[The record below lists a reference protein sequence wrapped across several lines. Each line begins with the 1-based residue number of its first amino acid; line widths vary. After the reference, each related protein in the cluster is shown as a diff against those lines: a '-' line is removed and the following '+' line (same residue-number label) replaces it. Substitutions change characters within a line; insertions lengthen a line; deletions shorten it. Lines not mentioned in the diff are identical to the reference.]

1 MTSYLMCKIL
11 VVLLAFLFCAIPTEA
26 SHAWALSSLIISA
39 LFFVQI
45 PASGRKAFFMLIPLA
60 VSIAA
65 LQTVSA
71 IIAQSG
77 FGFGAIGV
85 TAFKIFCTG
94 SILISVRFFIGIE
107 ALKWL
112 SHALPRTA
120 GLFLLVFSRT
130 LYTMF
135 RLNRLIV
142 FQLSSR
148 INLSTKEKYYIPKY
162 YSVAML
168 YNQFYSMHRYRN
180 GLLSRSIRSIL
191 EPQIRES
198 MPSKER
204 AVIFAVII
212 IVALNIIIQS

>member
-1 MTSYLMCKIL
+1 MTAYLMCKIL
-11 VVLLAFLFCAIPTEA
+11 VALLAFLFCAIPAEA
-26 SHAWALSSLIISA
+26 SFAWALSSLIISA

-45 PASGRKAFFMLIPLA
+45 PPSGRKALFMLIPLA

-65 LQTVSA
+65 LQTASA
-71 IIAQSG
+71 IIAQIG
-77 FGFGAIGV
+77 FGFVAIGI
-85 TAFKIFCTG
+85 TAFKIVCTG
-94 SILISVRFFIGIE
+94 CILISVRFFIGIE

-112 SHALPRTA
+112 SHSLPRTG
-120 GLFLLVFSRT
+120 GLFLLIFSRT

-142 FQLSSR
+142 FQLASR
-148 INLSTKEKYYIPKY
+148 LNLSTKEKYYIPKY

-180 GLLSRSIRSIL
+180 GLLSRSIHSIP
-191 EPQIRES
+191 EPEIRES

-204 AVIFAVII
+204 MAIFGVII
-212 IVALNIIIQS
+212 IVALNIIQT